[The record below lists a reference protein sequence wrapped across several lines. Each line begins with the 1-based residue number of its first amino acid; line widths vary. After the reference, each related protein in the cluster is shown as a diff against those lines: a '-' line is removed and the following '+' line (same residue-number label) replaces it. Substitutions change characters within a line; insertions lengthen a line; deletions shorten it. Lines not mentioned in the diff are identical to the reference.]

1 MSRRKKKKR
10 FGEGVELNLAAMLD
24 MAFQLLTFFILTFR
38 PSPIEGEIG
47 VHMAPERAVSSIA
60 ATSAAGSSGNAA
72 ESQFFTPQITIRAHA
87 GGGLGSVALG
97 VNVVFNGSATPAN
110 LAALERAL
118 ADELKLGGETVDQ
131 VQILVDP
138 KVNYE
143 DLMKVMDAC
152 MKQKLADGTPLT
164 KVSFVELTQ

>member
-1 MSRRKKKKR
+1 MSRRKKKKK

-47 VHMAPERAVSSIA
+47 VHMAPERAVSSSA
-60 ATSAAGSSGNAA
+60 VTSSGGGGGSSA
-72 ESQFFTPQITIRAHA
+72 ESQFFTPQITVRAHTS
-87 GGGLGSVALG
+87 GGLGSVALG
-97 VNVVFNGSATPAN
+97 VNTIFSGSATPGN

-118 ADELKLGGETVDQ
+118 QDEIKLGGEAVDQ

-138 KVNYE
+138 EVSYE
-143 DLMKVMDAC
+143 DLIKIMDAA
-152 MKQKLADGTPLT
+152 MRQKLADGTPLT
-164 KVSFVELTQ
+164 KVSFVELTE